1 MLIDLAL
8 SFVQAPRWW
17 RLSFADYLCLFGK
30 SLQKSLSSHSAL
42 KTVVDRA
49 GVVQEEKL
57 KGWTV
62 DRRIDHVQVR
72 ETERDRVLNQ
82 L

>member
-1 MLIDLAL
+1 MEAQ
-8 SFVQAPRWW
+8 SFV
-17 RLSFADYLCLFGK
+17 DYLWLFGK

-42 KTVVDRA
+42 KTVVDRT
-49 GVVQEEKL
+49 GVIQEEKL

-62 DRRIDHVQVR
+62 ERRLDHVQVCKT
-72 ETERDRVLNQ
+72 ETDRVLNQ